1 MTAFRLDLI
10 RAVEATCLRL
20 EFLDTLAN
28 FKGVNFEGANLEV
41 AFADWLTTWPEGFD
55 PKAAGAIFD

>member
-1 MTAFRLDLI
+1 LV

-28 FKGVNFEGANLEV
+28 LKGVDFEGANLEV

-55 PKAAGAIFD
+55 PKVAGAIFD